1 MGGGQN
7 DFNQNKHD
15 ENFDSD
21 KSPFKK
27 VEGDYGKSQNVE
39 NLHAKSHTSNPNNLD
54 SPYTQTIQNSFYCLQ
69 PIVLKRKGE
78 VYSLIDGQQRLTTI
92 FLIIKYLQNR
102 NLFKIEY
109 ETRRDSATFLEN
121 IKDRYSLPA
130 ENIDFWHFASAY
142 KVILEFFKN
151 SEIDRKIFEKTLLN
165 HCKILWYE
173 AKEEE
178 NDVFV
183 RLNIGKIPLLESEN
197 IKALFLSKNDELDS
211 DEIKERAEFWYES
224 EIKARENND
233 LRYCILQ
240 KIKPDD
246 ISKDEYHKPVLSD
259 DILRIEAY
267 LKAIVKPNKDNK
279 HYLFDYF
286 YECYKDKS
294 LNGKWQDLEKA
305 IKALQSFTSNQGKEA
320 VDREIFHYLGFLSLA
335 DSHIYGIYK
344 YWLDLQGD
352 KDKKGKFRAKLFE
365 MIKGKVRDSIKNI
378 DSLQYAEKKDRDKI
392 FLLLLLSNLECILR
406 DESSND
412 FFKFN
417 RFVLEKWSL
426 EHIYAQNSQ
435 SISKEI
441 KSKNDSAIKEWLD
454 EVLKYIDDK
463 DLKQEIESSI
473 KESKF
478 SDRDLFGKIDE
489 NFRDDESLNSIC
501 NLTLLDKD
509 SNSSLGN
516 LIFSKKR
523 KEIEKLATQDKLI
536 PIMTKKVFDKSIEGL
551 DNSYKDSFSKDDR
564 EAYLNYIKTLLE
576 KYGS

>member
-1 MGGGQN
+1 M
-7 DFNQNKHD
+7 
-15 ENFDSD
+15 
-21 KSPFKK
+21 
-27 VEGDYGKSQNVE
+27 
-39 NLHAKSHTSNPNNLD
+39 
-54 SPYTQTIQNSFYCLQ
+54 Q
-69 PIVLKRKGE
+69 PIVVKKIDKK
-78 VYSLIDGQQRLTTI
+78 YNIIDGQQRLTTI
-92 FLIIKYLQNR
+92 FLIVKYLENR
-102 NLFKIEY
+102 NLFTIEY
-109 ETRRDSATFLEN
+109 ETRQDSATFLEN
-121 IKDRYSLPA
+121 IKDRYILPA
-130 ENIDFWHFASAY
+130 ENIDFLHFANAY

-151 SEIDRKIFEKTLLN
+151 LEIDREIFAKTLLN

-233 LRYCILQ
+233 LRYCVLQ

-246 ISKDEYHKPVLSD
+246 ISKDESGKPVLSD

-267 LKAIVKPNKDNK
+267 LKAIVKPNKDNH
-279 HYLFDYF
+279 HYLFDSF
-286 YECYKDKS
+286 YECYKNKS
-294 LNGKWQDLEKA
+294 LNGKWQDLEEA
-305 IKALQSFTSNQGKEA
+305 VKALQGFTSNQGREV

-335 DSHIYGIYK
+335 DSHIYGIYR
-344 YWLDLQGD
+344 YWLDLQSNR
-352 KDKKGKFRAKLFE
+352 DKKQKFCDKLLE
-365 MIKGKVRDSIKNI
+365 TIKSKIRDSINTLE
-378 DSLQYAEKKDRDKI
+378 DLQYAEKNDRDRI
-392 FLLLLLSNLECILR
+392 FLLLLLFNLEYMIK

-441 KSKNDSAIKEWLD
+441 KSRNDSAIKEWLN
-454 EVLKYIDDK
+454 EVKKYIDGK
-463 DLKQEIESSI
+463 ELKQSIESSI

-478 SDRDLFGKIDE
+478 TKELFENIDK
-489 NFRDDESLNSIC
+489 NFKDDESLNSIS

-509 SNSSLGN
+509 SNSKLGN

-536 PIMTKKVFDKSIEGL
+536 PIMTRKVFDKSIENL
-551 DNSYKDSFSKDDR
+551 DNSHKDFFSQKDR
-564 EAYLNYIKTLLE
+564 EAYLDFIKTLLG
-576 KYGS
+576 KYRN

>member
-1 MGGGQN
+1 M
-7 DFNQNKHD
+7 
-15 ENFDSD
+15 
-21 KSPFKK
+21 
-27 VEGDYGKSQNVE
+27 
-39 NLHAKSHTSNPNNLD
+39 
-54 SPYTQTIQNSFYCLQ
+54 
-69 PIVLKRKGE
+69 
-78 VYSLIDGQQRLTTI
+78 
-92 FLIIKYLQNR
+92 
-102 NLFKIEY
+102 
-109 ETRRDSATFLEN
+109 
-121 IKDRYSLPA
+121 
-130 ENIDFWHFASAY
+130 
-142 KVILEFFKN
+142 
-151 SEIDRKIFEKTLLN
+151 
-165 HCKILWYE
+165 
-173 AKEEE
+173 
-178 NDVFV
+178 
-183 RLNIGKIPLLESEN
+183 
-197 IKALFLSKNDELDS
+197 
-211 DEIKERAEFWYES
+211 
-224 EIKARENND
+224 
-233 LRYCILQ
+233 RYCILQ

-246 ISKDEYHKPVLSD
+246 ISKDEYNKPVLSD

-378 DSLQYAEKKDRDKI
+378 DSLQYAERKDRDKI

-551 DNSYKDSFSKDDR
+551 DNSYKDSFNKDDR

>member
-21 KSPFKK
+21 KSPFEK

-151 SEIDRKIFEKTLLN
+151 LEIDNEIFAKTLLN

-211 DEIKERAEFWYES
+211 DEIKERRSFGMR
-224 EIKARENND
+224 AR
-233 LRYCILQ
+233 
-240 KIKPDD
+240 
-246 ISKDEYHKPVLSD
+246 
-259 DILRIEAY
+259 
-267 LKAIVKPNKDNK
+267 
-279 HYLFDYF
+279 
-286 YECYKDKS
+286 
-294 LNGKWQDLEKA
+294 
-305 IKALQSFTSNQGKEA
+305 
-320 VDREIFHYLGFLSLA
+320 
-335 DSHIYGIYK
+335 
-344 YWLDLQGD
+344 
-352 KDKKGKFRAKLFE
+352 
-365 MIKGKVRDSIKNI
+365 
-378 DSLQYAEKKDRDKI
+378 
-392 FLLLLLSNLECILR
+392 
-406 DESSND
+406 
-412 FFKFN
+412 
-417 RFVLEKWSL
+417 
-426 EHIYAQNSQ
+426 
-435 SISKEI
+435 
-441 KSKNDSAIKEWLD
+441 
-454 EVLKYIDDK
+454 
-463 DLKQEIESSI
+463 
-473 KESKF
+473 
-478 SDRDLFGKIDE
+478 
-489 NFRDDESLNSIC
+489 
-501 NLTLLDKD
+501 
-509 SNSSLGN
+509 
-516 LIFSKKR
+516 
-523 KEIEKLATQDKLI
+523 
-536 PIMTKKVFDKSIEGL
+536 
-551 DNSYKDSFSKDDR
+551 
-564 EAYLNYIKTLLE
+564 
-576 KYGS
+576 

>member
-1 MGGGQN
+1 M
-7 DFNQNKHD
+7 
-15 ENFDSD
+15 
-21 KSPFKK
+21 
-27 VEGDYGKSQNVE
+27 
-39 NLHAKSHTSNPNNLD
+39 
-54 SPYTQTIQNSFYCLQ
+54 Q
-69 PIVLKRKGE
+69 PIVVKKIDKK
-78 VYSLIDGQQRLTTI
+78 YNIIDGQQRLTTI
-92 FLIIKYLQNR
+92 FLIVKYLQNR

-109 ETRRDSATFLEN
+109 DTRRDSATFLEN

-130 ENIDFWHFASAY
+130 ENIDFLHFANAY

-151 SEIDRKIFEKTLLN
+151 LEIDREIFAKTLLN

-233 LRYCILQ
+233 LRYCVLQ

-246 ISKDEYHKPVLSD
+246 ISKDEYNKSVLSD

-267 LKAIVKPNKDNK
+267 LKAIIKPNKDNK

-320 VDREIFHYLGFLSLA
+320 IDREIFHYLGFLSLA
-335 DSHIYGIYK
+335 DSHIYGIYR

-352 KDKKGKFRAKLFE
+352 KDKKGRFRAKLFE

-378 DSLQYAEKKDRDKI
+378 DDLLYTEDRDEI
-392 FLLLLLSNLECILR
+392 FLLLLLFNLEHILR

-417 RFVLEKWSL
+417 HFVLEKWSL

-441 KSKNDSAIKEWLD
+441 KSKNNSAIKEWLN
-454 EVLKYIDDK
+454 EVQEYIDDE
-463 DLKQEIESSI
+463 DLKQKIESSI

-478 SDRDLFGKIDE
+478 TKELFENIDK
-489 NFRDDESLNSIC
+489 NFKDDESLNSIS

-509 SNSSLGN
+509 SNSRLGN

-536 PIMTKKVFDKSIEGL
+536 PIMTRKVFDKSIEGL
-551 DNSYKDSFSKDDR
+551 DNSHKDSFSQKDR
-564 EAYLNYIKTLLE
+564 EVYLKYIKTLLE

>member
-1 MGGGQN
+1 M
-7 DFNQNKHD
+7 
-15 ENFDSD
+15 
-21 KSPFKK
+21 
-27 VEGDYGKSQNVE
+27 SQNNQLKALKDLENYQFFVPSYQRGYRWGKREVNALLEDIWDFSQEQMVE
-39 NLHAKSHTSNPNNLD
+39 QNN
-54 SPYTQTIQNSFYCLQ
+54 FYCLQ

-109 ETRRDSATFLEN
+109 DTRRDSTEFLEN

-130 ENIDFWHFASAY
+130 DNIDFWHFANAY

-151 SEIDRKIFEKTLLN
+151 VEIDKREIFAKTLLN
-165 HCKILWYE
+165 DCKILWYE

-197 IKALFLSKNDELDS
+197 IKALFLSKNDELDN

-233 LRYCILQ
+233 LRYCVLQ

-246 ISKDEYHKPVLSD
+246 ISKDEYNKPILSD

-267 LKAIVKPNKDNK
+267 LKAIVEPNKDNK
-279 HYLFDYF
+279 HYLFDDF
-286 YECYKDKS
+286 YKCYKHKNKS
-294 LNGKWQDLEKA
+294 LNDKWQELEDA
-305 IKALQSFTSNQGKEA
+305 IRTLHNFTSNQSREV

-335 DSHIYGIYK
+335 DSRIYEIYQQ
-344 YWLDLQGD
+344 WLKLQGD
-352 KDKKGKFRAKLFE
+352 KDKKGNFRAKLFE

-378 DSLQYAEKKDRDKI
+378 DDLQYTEKKDRDRI
-392 FLLLLLSNLECILR
+392 FLLLLLFNLEYILR

-412 FFKFN
+412 FFQFN

-435 SISKEI
+435 SIGKEI
-441 KSKNDSAIKEWLD
+441 KSKNNPAIIEWLN
-454 EVLKYIDDK
+454 EVKKYIDDK
-463 DLKQEIESSI
+463 DLKREIESSI
-473 KESKF
+473 EQDSF
-478 SDRDLFGKIDE
+478 EDSLFENINK
-489 NFRDDESLNSIC
+489 NFRDDASLNSIS

-509 SNSSLGN
+509 SNSQLGN

-523 KEIEKLATQDKLI
+523 EEIEKLARQDKLI
-536 PIMTKKVFDKSIEGL
+536 PIMTKKVFEKSIENL
-551 DNSYKDSFSKDDR
+551 DNSHKDFFSQKDR
-564 EAYLNYIKTLLE
+564 EVYLKYIKTLLE

>member
-1 MGGGQN
+1 MKEGLKSIAELDGCRFSVPSYQRGYRWGQREVKALLEDIWDFWKDNKANGG
-7 DFNQNKHD
+7 
-15 ENFDSD
+15 
-21 KSPFKK
+21 
-27 VEGDYGKSQNVE
+27 
-39 NLHAKSHTSNPNNLD
+39 
-54 SPYTQTIQNSFYCLQ
+54 QNSFYCLQ

-109 ETRRDSATFLEN
+109 DTRRDSTEFLEN

-130 ENIDFWHFASAY
+130 DNIDFWHFANAY

-151 SEIDRKIFEKTLLN
+151 VEIDKREIFAKTLLN
-165 HCKILWYE
+165 DCKILWYE

-197 IKALFLSKNDELDS
+197 IKALFLSKNDELDN

-233 LRYCILQ
+233 LRYCVLQ

-246 ISKDEYHKPVLSD
+246 ISKDEHNKPILSD

-267 LKAIVKPNKDNK
+267 LKAIVEPDKKNK
-279 HYLFDYF
+279 HYLFDDF
-286 YECYKDKS
+286 YKCYKNKS
-294 LNGKWQDLEKA
+294 LNDKWQELENA
-305 IKALQSFTSNQGKEA
+305 IRTLHNFTSNQSREV

-335 DSHIYGIYK
+335 DSHIYKIYK

-365 MIKGKVRDSIKNI
+365 MIKEKVSDSIKNI
-378 DSLQYAEKKDRDKI
+378 DDLRYTEHRDKI
-392 FLLLLLSNLECILR
+392 FLLLLLFNLEYVIR
-406 DESSND
+406 YGG
-412 FFKFN
+412 FFQFN

-435 SISKEI
+435 SIGKEI
-441 KSKNDSAIKEWLD
+441 KSKNNPAIKEWLN
-454 EVLKYIDDK
+454 EVKKYIDDK

-473 KESKF
+473 EQNSF
-478 SDRDLFGKIDE
+478 EDSLFKDIDE
-489 NFRDDESLNSIC
+489 NFKNDGSLNSIS

-509 SNSSLGN
+509 SNSQLGN

-523 KEIEKLATQDKLI
+523 KKIEELDTQEKLI
-536 PIMTKKVFDKSIEGL
+536 PIMTKKVFEKSIENL
-551 DNSYKDSFSKDDR
+551 DNSHKDFFSQKDR
-564 EAYLNYIKTLLE
+564 EVYLKYIKTLLE

>member
-1 MGGGQN
+1 MTNDNQLKSLKELEDYRFCVPSYQRGYRWGKQEVETLLKDIWDFWKDSNELLRGGGDSLQ
-7 DFNQNKHD
+7 
-15 ENFDSD
+15 NFD
-21 KSPFKK
+21 
-27 VEGDYGKSQNVE
+27 
-39 NLHAKSHTSNPNNLD
+39 
-54 SPYTQTIQNSFYCLQ
+54 NSTFYCLQ
-69 PIVLKRKGE
+69 PIVVKKIDKK
-78 VYSLIDGQQRLTTI
+78 YNIIDGQQRLTTI
-92 FLIIKYLQNR
+92 FLIVKYLQNR

-109 ETRRDSATFLEN
+109 DTRRDSATFLEN
-121 IKDRYSLPA
+121 IKGRYSLPA
-130 ENIDFWHFASAY
+130 ENIDFLHFANAY

-151 SEIDRKIFEKTLLN
+151 LEIDREIFAKTLLN

-233 LRYCILQ
+233 LRYCVLQ

-246 ISKDEYHKPVLSD
+246 ISKDEYNKPVLSD

-267 LKAIVKPNKDNK
+267 LKAIIKPNKDNK

-320 VDREIFHYLGFLSLA
+320 IDREIFHYLGFLSLA
-335 DSHIYGIYK
+335 DSHIYGIYR

-352 KDKKGKFRAKLFE
+352 KDKKGRFRAKLFE

-378 DSLQYAEKKDRDKI
+378 DDLLYTEDRDEI
-392 FLLLLLSNLECILR
+392 FLLLLLFNLEHILR

-441 KSKNDSAIKEWLD
+441 KSKNNSAIKEWLN
-454 EVLKYIDDK
+454 EVQEYIDNE
-463 DLKQEIESSI
+463 DLKQKIESSI

-478 SDRDLFGKIDE
+478 TKELFENIDK
-489 NFRDDESLNSIC
+489 NFKDDESLNSIS

-509 SNSSLGN
+509 SNSRLGN

-536 PIMTKKVFDKSIEGL
+536 PIMTRKVFDKSIEGL
-551 DNSYKDSFSKDDR
+551 DNSHKDSFSQKDG
-564 EAYLNYIKTLLE
+564 EVYLKYIKTLLE

>member
-21 KSPFKK
+21 KSPFEK
-27 VEGDYGKSQNVE
+27 VDGDYGKSKNVE
-39 NLHAKSHTSNPNNLD
+39 NPKSHTSNLNANN
-54 SPYTQTIQNSFYCLQ
+54 SSHTQNIPNSFYCLQ

-109 ETRRDSATFLEN
+109 ETRQDSATFLEN

-130 ENIDFWHFASAY
+130 ENIDFWHFANAY

-151 SEIDRKIFEKTLLN
+151 LENDKREIFAKTLLN

-211 DEIKERAEFWYES
+211 DDIKERAEFWYES

-233 LRYCILQ
+233 LRYCVLQ

-246 ISKDEYHKPVLSD
+246 ISKDEYNKPVLSD

-267 LKAIVKPNKDNK
+267 LKAIVKPDKE

-286 YECYKDKS
+286 YKCYKDKS
-294 LNGKWQDLEKA
+294 LNDKWHDLEKA
-305 IKALQSFTSNQGKEA
+305 IKALQGFTSNQGREV

-335 DSHIYGIYK
+335 DSHIYWIYK

-365 MIKGKVRDSIKNI
+365 MIKGKVRDSIKDI

-392 FLLLLLSNLECILR
+392 FLLLLLFNLEYVIR
-406 DESSND
+406 YGG
-412 FFKFN
+412 FFQFN

-441 KSKNDSAIKEWLD
+441 KSKDNSAIKEWLN
-454 EVLKYIDDK
+454 EVKKYIDGK
-463 DLKQEIESSI
+463 ELKQSIESSI

-478 SDRDLFGKIDE
+478 TKELFENIDK
-489 NFRDDESLNSIC
+489 NFRDDESLNNIC

-509 SNSSLGN
+509 SNSKLGN

-523 KEIEKLATQDKLI
+523 KEIEELATQDKLI
-536 PIMTKKVFDKSIEGL
+536 PIMTKKVFEKSIEKL
-551 DNSYKDSFSKDDR
+551 DNSHKDVFSKEDR